1 MREQASVHFNWGRP
15 GKQLLKHLL
24 FWLIVTTY
32 FAWGF
37 GFGYKYKDSFL
48 NAALYLP
55 GFMLVVYSLNYFLIP
70 RYLFKRKYIPFFIG
84 LSLALALCYTY
95 NTLAQLSLINMKNL
109 RFTMMT
115 GKGILP
121 YIHVAGIAISIKILN
136 HWYRQKQQTI
146 EAQEQRTI
154 AELALLRSQLH
165 PHFLFNTLN
174 NLYSHT
180 LEQSPQ
186 APEIVLKLS
195 HLLRFMIYES
205 SAPLIPLRKEVSL
218 LQEYVALEQLRYG
231 DRLDVSIS
239 ITGDI
244 DQHRIAPLLLLPF
257 FENAFKHG
265 VSDQIEQSWISFYL
279 AVTGSTL
286 QFKLVNSRQGKEAEA
301 APEVGG
307 LGLQNVKRRL
317 ELAYPG
323 RHNLDILMREEVFIV
338 NLDMDLDENTG
349 ENPEKTF
356 NTIKNPQHDLEVP
369 DRR

>member
-1 MREQASVHFNWGRP
+1 MDPASAYFNWGRL
-15 GKQLLKHLL
+15 GRKLLKHLL
-24 FWLIVTTY
+24 FWVIVTTY

-55 GFMLVVYSLNYFLIP
+55 GFMLVVYSLIYFLIP
-70 RYLFKRKYIPFFIG
+70 RYLFKRKYTPFFIG
-84 LSLALALCYTY
+84 LFLVLALCYTY
-95 NTLAQLSLINMKNL
+95 NTLAQLTLINMKGL
-109 RFTMMT
+109 GFTMLT

-121 YIHVAGIAISIKILN
+121 YIHVAGIAISIKLLN
-136 HWYRQKQQTI
+136 HWYQQKQQTI
-146 EAQEQRTI
+146 EAQEQRAV
-154 AELALLRSQLH
+154 AELALLKSQLH

-205 SAPLIPLRKEVSL
+205 SVSLIPLRKEVSL
-218 LQEYVALEQLRYG
+218 LKEYMALEQLRYG
-231 DRLDVSIS
+231 DRLDISIT

-244 DQHRIAPLLLLPF
+244 ERHRIAPLLLLPF

-265 VSDQIEQSWISFYL
+265 VSNQIEQSWISFYL
-279 AVTGSTL
+279 TVTESTL
-286 QFKLVNSRQGKEAEA
+286 QFKLVNSRQGKEEEIGTNEA
-301 APEVGG
+301 GG

-317 ELAYPG
+317 ELLYPD
-323 RHNLDILMREEVFIV
+323 RHMLEIMMREEVFIV
-338 NLDMDLDENTG
+338 NLDLVLDE
-349 ENPEKTF
+349 EA
-356 NTIKNPQHDLEVP
+356 IKNSDNPITTLKNAEHDLEVL
-369 DRR
+369 DR